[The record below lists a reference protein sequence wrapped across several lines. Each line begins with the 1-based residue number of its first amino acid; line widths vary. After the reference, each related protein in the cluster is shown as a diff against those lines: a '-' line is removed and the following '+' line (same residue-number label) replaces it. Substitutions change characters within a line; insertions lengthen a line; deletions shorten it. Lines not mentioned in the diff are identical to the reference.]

1 MPTHF
6 PVYIGP
12 AAVDH
17 LLAYCQNHRLSRFTL
32 VADRNTYAA
41 LGEAVAAA
49 QQAQGYDVLTGLL
62 AGDEIIADARHV
74 FQVLLA
80 IDRVE
85 RTYLAVG
92 SGTITD
98 ITRFVSHRTGAG
110 FISLPTAPSVDGYTA
125 NGSPMVID
133 GVKVT
138 APGHAPLAVFADLP
152 TLCAA
157 PRPLIAAGVG
167 DMLAKLTSSADWEL
181 GRLLWDEPFD
191 AEIAARGRR
200 AAWRCAQHVDEIAA
214 GSETGIRALMEGLI
228 ESGFCMLDFGS
239 SLPASGGEHHISHCW
254 ELKLLREGRPAILHG
269 AKVGIA
275 VLYGARRYDAIRALT
290 CAAVA
295 SRLAQRALPD
305 RAQQIAG
312 IRQAYGPLADQVIT
326 IQAPFLD
333 MTGADF
339 ARLKDKVGANW
350 DQILRI
356 AGTVPPAAEVEA
368 WLRQVGGPVTGAEV
382 GLDDAEVAVGVK
394 YGHYY
399 RNHFTIHKLSWL
411 LGIA

>member
-1 MPTHF
+1 MTTHF

-17 LLAYCQNHRLSRFTL
+17 LLAYCQDHQLSRFTL

-49 QQAQGYDVLTGLL
+49 LRAHGHDVLTVLL
-62 AGDEIIADARHV
+62 KGDEIIADARSV
-74 FQVLLA
+74 FQVLLG

-98 ITRFVSHRTGAG
+98 ITRFVSHRTRTG
-110 FISLPTAPSVDGYTA
+110 FISLPTAPSVDGFTA
-125 NGSPMVID
+125 DGSPMVID

-138 APGHAPLAVFADLP
+138 VPGHGPLAVFADLP

-157 PRPLIAAGVG
+157 PRPMIAAGVG

-181 GRLLWDEPFD
+181 GRLLWDEPYD

-200 AAWRCAQHVDEIAA
+200 AAWHCARHADDIAA
-214 GSETGIRALMEGLI
+214 GSAAGVRALMEGLI

-275 VLYGARRYDAIRALT
+275 VLYGARRYDTIRALT
-290 CAAVA
+290 REEVA
-295 SRLAQRALPD
+295 TRLAQRALPD
-305 RAQQIAG
+305 RESQIDA
-312 IRQAYGPLADQVIT
+312 IRQAYGPLADQVIEV
-326 IQAPFLD
+326 QAPFLD
-333 MTGADF
+333 MTEAVF
-339 ARLKDKVGANW
+339 ARLKAEVVANW
-350 DQILRI
+350 DQIVRI
-356 AGTVPPAAEVEA
+356 AETMPSAAEIEA
-368 WLRQVGGPVTGAEV
+368 WLRRVGAPLTGAEV
-382 GLDDAEVAVGVK
+382 GLDDAEVALGVK

-399 RNHFTIHKLSWL
+399 RNYFTIHKLGWL
-411 LGIA
+411 LELD